1 MIARLFKQLLDGVS
15 AAPASKH
22 TTDLAAATLLV
33 EVMRADLSI
42 DAQERRALTDVLG
55 RLFSS
60 LTPEEL
66 SDLVHEAETT
76 SANANDLYQFTEL
89 VHQHFSVEQK
99 FDLIAG
105 LWEVAW
111 ASNGLDRYEEH
122 IIRRIS
128 ELLYIPHSEFIRAK
142 LKARPAS

>member
-1 MIARLFKQLLDGVS
+1 MIARLFKQLLDGVN

-42 DAQERRALTDVLG
+42 DDTERKAMREVLAS
-55 RLFSS
+55 LFTS
-60 LTPEEL
+60 LTTDEIQEL
-66 SDLVHEAETT
+66 IRQAETT
-76 SANANDLYQFTEL
+76 AANANDLYQFTEL
-89 VHQHFSVEQK
+89 VHQHFSADQK
-99 FDLIAG
+99 FELLTG
-105 LWEVAW
+105 LWQVAW

-128 ELLYIPHSEFIRAK
+128 ELLYVPHSEFIRAK
-142 LKARPAS
+142 LKARPNS